1 MHCSNFSGRSYVE
14 RTPEQ
19 CNLNYHRVQKV
30 REIAWWD
37 KHYNEG
43 FDE

>member
-1 MHCSNFSGRSYVE
+1 MHYNNFFARIYVE

-19 CNLNYHRVQKV
+19 CNLNYHRVQKA
-30 REIAWWD
+30 RENARWD
-37 KHYNEG
+37 MYLSEG